1 MAKACRFSI
10 SWARLLPEGT
20 GRINE
25 KAAALYRNM
34 ILEMKK
40 NGIIPYLT
48 LYHWELP
55 QALQEKGGRL
65 NPSVTE
71 WFGEY
76 AKVAAERFSHPVF
89 LGHYPQDGLEKY
101 REYLPEITEEDMKL
115 FPSHWILW
123 DKIYIMAYRICRG
136 ADGKGEYAGKAHRGG
151 KDRGRLACDAGM
163 PVLRCAL
170 PL

>member
-123 DKIYIMAYRICRG
+123 DKIYIMAIG
-136 ADGKGEYAGKAHRGG
+136 YAGERTEKANMQERPIGAE
-151 KDRGRLACDAGM
+151 KTAAGW
-163 PVLRCAL
+163 PVTPECLY
-170 PL
+170 